1 MASYFSVSILYLLFT
16 YKMLVSLAENVP
28 ANFKCICCDY
38 TTSKKNNLTK
48 HFLTRKHL
56 IIQKYFEEQNEVAK
70 ALPQCAC
77 GKTYKHRQSLYTHR
91 KTCGFILNVDQ
102 HEMVTNKS
110 ESDENVKLSSE
121 LLLEIIRQN
130 KELQNVLVEQN
141 NKIIELSKPNVV
153 INNTTN
159 NQFNLQVFLNE
170 QCKDAL
176 NIMDFV
182 NSLQLQVK
190 DFEATGRLG
199 FVEGISRIIVN
210 GLKQIDVHKRPIH
223 CTDIKRETLY
233 IKDQD
238 LWEKANPDK
247 NKLKRAVNIVAQKN
261 LKQLP
266 KWQEEN
272 PQCVDIN
279 TKENEAY
286 LQLSLAAL
294 GGRSPEEDA
303 KYMDKIVRNVL
314 REVVIDKGSAITN

>member
-1 MASYFSVSILYLLFT
+1 
-16 YKMLVSLAENVP
+16 MLESLDENVGRK
-28 ANFKCICCDY
+28 FKCECCDY
-38 TTSKKNNLTK
+38 TTSKKNNLAK
-48 HFLTRKHL
+48 HFLSQKH
-56 IIQKYFEEQNEVAK
+56 IIIKRYFDSQSEVATAK
-70 ALPQCAC
+70 SQCVC
-77 GKTYKHRQSLYTHR
+77 GKTYKHRQSLHTHR
-91 KTCGFILNVDQ
+91 KTCPTVLKQDAAEPVSKQSGLN
-102 HEMVTNKS
+102 
-110 ESDENVKLSSE
+110 LSSDILVE
-121 LLLEIIRQN
+121 LIRQN
-130 KELQNVLVEQN
+130 KDLQNVLIEQN
-141 NKIIELSKPNVV
+141 NKIIEMSKPPQVV

-223 CTDIKRETLY
+223 CTDVKRETLY

-247 NKLKRAVNIVAQKN
+247 NKLKRAVNLVAQKN
-261 LKQLP
+261 LSQLP

-279 TKENEAY
+279 AKENETY

-294 GGRSPEEDA
+294 GGRTPEEDA

-314 REVVIDKGSAITN
+314 KEVIIDKSSGAAN

>member
-1 MASYFSVSILYLLFT
+1 MQNNNS
-16 YKMLVSLAENVP
+16 KMQPNTPDTTENV
-28 ANFKCICCDY
+28 N
-38 TTSKKNNLTK
+38 
-48 HFLTRKHL
+48 
-56 IIQKYFEEQNEVAK
+56 
-70 ALPQCAC
+70 
-77 GKTYKHRQSLYTHR
+77 
-91 KTCGFILNVDQ
+91 
-102 HEMVTNKS
+102 
-110 ESDENVKLSSE
+110 LSSDLLVE
-121 LLLEIIRQN
+121 LIRQN

-141 NKIIELSKPNVV
+141 NKIIEMSKPQFV

-159 NQFNLQVFLNE
+159 NQFNLHVFLNE

-223 CTDIKRETLY
+223 CTDVKRETLY

-238 LWEKANPDK
+238 LWERANPDK

-261 LKQLP
+261 LRQLP

-294 GGRSPEEDA
+294 GGRTPEEDA

-314 REVVIDKGSAITN
+314 KEVVIDKSIVNT

>member
-1 MASYFSVSILYLLFT
+1 
-16 YKMLVSLAENVP
+16 MLKALDEND
-28 ANFKCICCDY
+28 NKLFKCECCDY
-38 TTSKKNNLTK
+38 STSKKNNLTK
-48 HFLTRKHL
+48 HFDSQKHK
-56 IIQKYFEEQNEVAK
+56 IIKRYFDFQNEVAK
-70 ALPQCAC
+70 ANPQCVC
-77 GKTYKHRQSLYTHR
+77 GKTYKHRQSLHTHR
-91 KTCGFILNVDQ
+91 KTCLMVLKKDTADFEPKQQELN
-102 HEMVTNKS
+102 
-110 ESDENVKLSSE
+110 LSSGILVE
-121 LLLEIIRQN
+121 LIRQN
-130 KELQNVLVEQN
+130 KDLQNVLIEQN
-141 NKIIELSKPNVV
+141 NKMMEMSKPQQVV

-190 DFEATGRLG
+190 DFETTGRVG

-223 CTDIKRETLY
+223 CTDVKRETLY

-247 NKLKRAVNIVAQKN
+247 NKLKRAVNMVAQKN
-261 LKQLP
+261 LRQLP
-266 KWQEEN
+266 KWQQEN
-272 PQCVDIN
+272 PDCTNIN
-279 TKENEAY
+279 AKENETY

-294 GGRSPEEDA
+294 GGRTPEEDA

-314 REVVIDKGSAITN
+314 KEVVIDKSSLITTNS

>member
-1 MASYFSVSILYLLFT
+1 
-16 YKMLVSLAENVP
+16 MLPTLEENDEVK
-28 ANFKCICCDY
+28 FKCECCDY
-38 TTSKKNNLTK
+38 ITSKKNNLTK
-48 HFLTRKHL
+48 HFASQKH
-56 IIQKYFEEQNEVAK
+56 IIIKRYFDYQNEVAK
-70 ALPQCAC
+70 AKSQCAC
-77 GKTYKHRQSLYTHR
+77 GKTYKHRQSLHTHR
-91 KTCGFILNVDQ
+91 KTCPIVLNKDAALVEPKQ
-102 HEMVTNKS
+102 QELN
-110 ESDENVKLSSE
+110 LSSE
-121 LLLEIIRQN
+121 ILVELIRQN
-130 KELQNVLVEQN
+130 KDLQNVLVEQN
-141 NKIIELSKPNVV
+141 NKMMEMSKPQQVV

-190 DFEATGRLG
+190 DFETTGRVG

-223 CTDIKRETLY
+223 CTDVKRETLY

-261 LKQLP
+261 LRQLP
-266 KWQEEN
+266 KWQQEN
-272 PQCVDIN
+272 PDCTNIN
-279 TKENEAY
+279 AKENETY

-314 REVVIDKGSAITN
+314 KEVVIDKSSLIVNS

>member
-1 MASYFSVSILYLLFT
+1 
-16 YKMLVSLAENVP
+16 MLHGLEEKVDQK
-28 ANFKCICCDY
+28 FKCECCDY
-38 TTSKKNNLTK
+38 ITSKKNNLTK
-48 HFLTRKHL
+48 HYSSQKHIL
-56 IIQKYFEEQNEVAK
+56 IKRYFDFQNEVAK
-70 ALPQCAC
+70 AKSQCAC
-77 GKTYKHRQSLYTHR
+77 GKIYKHRQSLHTHR
-91 KTCGFILNVDQ
+91 KTCNFVLQTNNAEANVAD
-102 HEMVTNKS
+102 TN
-110 ESDENVKLSSE
+110 E
-121 LLLEIIRQN
+121 LLNLSNDAFIEIVRQN

-141 NKIIELSKPNVV
+141 NKMIEMSKNKQVV

-159 NQFNLQVFLNE
+159 NQFNLHVFLNE

-190 DFEATGRLG
+190 DFENTGRLG

-223 CTDIKRETLY
+223 CTDVKRETLY

-238 LWEKANPDK
+238 LWSKANPDK
-247 NKLKRAVNIVAQKN
+247 NRLKRAVNIVAQKN
-261 LKQLP
+261 LSQLP

-272 PQCVDIN
+272 PDCTNIN
-279 TKENEAY
+279 AKENETY

-294 GGRSPEEDA
+294 GGRTPEEDA

-314 REVVIDKGSAITN
+314 KEVVIDKSSLIITNS

>member
-1 MASYFSVSILYLLFT
+1 MLEALDDNSKNN
-16 YKMLVSLAENVP
+16 YK
-28 ANFKCICCDY
+28 CDCCDY
-38 TTSKKNNLTK
+38 ITSKKNNLTK
-48 HFLTRKHL
+48 HFSTQKH
-56 IIQKYFEEQNEVAK
+56 IIISKYFEKQNEVAK
-70 ALPQCAC
+70 AKSQCVC
-77 GKTYKHRQSLYTHR
+77 GKIYKHRQSLHTHR
-91 KTCGFILNVDQ
+91 KTCKEFLKLELLEQ
-102 HEMVTNKS
+102 SPKPSQETNW
-110 ESDENVKLSSE
+110 SSE
-121 LLLEIIRQN
+121 LLVEMIRQN

-141 NKIIELSKPNVV
+141 NKIIEMSKPQFV

-223 CTDIKRETLY
+223 CTDVKRETLY

-238 LWEKANPDK
+238 SWEKSNPDK
-247 NKLKRAVNIVAQKN
+247 NKLKRAVSLVAQKN
-261 LKQLP
+261 LRQLP

-272 PQCVDIN
+272 PDCVNIN
-279 TKENEAY
+279 TKENETY

-294 GGRSPEEDA
+294 GGRTPEEDT

-314 REVVIDKGSAITN
+314 KEVVIDKSVTNALQ

>member
-1 MASYFSVSILYLLFT
+1 MALPTLDEN
-16 YKMLVSLAENVP
+16 AE
-28 ANFKCICCDY
+28 AKFKCEYCDY
-38 TTSKKNNLTK
+38 VTCKKNNLTK
-48 HFLTRKHL
+48 HFLSQKH
-56 IIQKYFEEQNEVAK
+56 IITSKYFEAQKKVA
-70 ALPQCAC
+70 APYPVCVC
-77 GKTYKHRQSLYTHR
+77 GKTYKHRQSLHNHR
-91 KTCGFILNVDQ
+91 KTCAFVAA
-102 HEMVTNKS
+102 ESVTPVTEPVN
-110 ESDENVKLSSE
+110 LSSDVLME
-121 LLLEIIRQN
+121 LIRQN
-130 KELQNVLVEQN
+130 KDLQNVLIEQN
-141 NKIIELSKPNVV
+141 NKMMEMSKPQQVV

-190 DFEATGRLG
+190 DFETTGRLG

-223 CTDIKRETLY
+223 CTDVKRETLY

-247 NKLKRAVNIVAQKN
+247 NKLKQAVNLVAQKN
-261 LKQLP
+261 LRQLP

-272 PQCVDIN
+272 PDCTNIN
-279 TKENEAY
+279 AKENETY

-294 GGRSPEEDA
+294 GGRTPEEDA

-314 REVVIDKGSAITN
+314 KEVVIDKNVVTTT

>member
-1 MASYFSVSILYLLFT
+1 
-16 YKMLVSLAENVP
+16 MLESLDENVEP
-28 ANFKCICCDY
+28 KFRCECCDY
-38 TTSKKNNLTK
+38 NTSKKNNLTK
-48 HFLTRKHL
+48 HFLSQKH
-56 IIQKYFEEQNEVAK
+56 IIIKRYFDFQNEVAK
-70 ALPQCAC
+70 AKPQCAC
-77 GKTYKHRQSLYTHR
+77 GKTYKHRQSLHTHR
-91 KTCGFILNVDQ
+91 KTCTVVNAAVIEPKQSGLN
-102 HEMVTNKS
+102 
-110 ESDENVKLSSE
+110 LSSDILIE
-121 LLLEIIRQN
+121 LIRQN
-130 KELQNVLVEQN
+130 KDLQNVLVEQN
-141 NKIIELSKPNVV
+141 NKMMEMSKPQPVF

-182 NSLQLQVK
+182 NSLQLRVQ
-190 DFEATGRLG
+190 DFEATGALG

-233 IKDQD
+233 IKDHD

-247 NKLKRAVNIVAQKN
+247 NKLKRAVNLVAQKN
-261 LKQLP
+261 LNQLP

-272 PQCVDIN
+272 PQCTDIN

-314 REVVIDKGSAITN
+314 KEVVLDKCSAISN

>member
-1 MASYFSVSILYLLFT
+1 MLACSYEKNIQ
-16 YKMLVSLAENVP
+16 
-28 ANFKCICCDY
+28 NFNCECCNY
-38 TTSKKNNLTK
+38 ITSKKNNFTK
-48 HFLTRKHL
+48 HLATQKHIL
-56 IIQKYFEEQNEVAK
+56 MLSYCKKQNLVAK
-70 ALPQCAC
+70 SKMQCLC
-77 GKTYKHRQSLYTHR
+77 GKTYQHRQSLHTHR
-91 KTCGFILNVDQ
+91 KTCTFVYKNALP
-102 HEMVTNKS
+102 EMQPTTT
-110 ESDENVKLSSE
+110 DAAENGALSSDLLVE
-121 LLLEIIRQN
+121 LIRQN

-141 NKIIELSKPNVV
+141 NKIIEMSKPQFV

-159 NQFNLQVFLNE
+159 NQFNLHVFLNE

-223 CTDIKRETLY
+223 CTDVKRETLY

-261 LKQLP
+261 LNQLP

-279 TKENEAY
+279 AKENEEY
-286 LQLSLAAL
+286 LHLSLAAL
-294 GGRSPEEDA
+294 GGRTPEEDA

-314 REVVIDKGSAITN
+314 KEIVIDKNSIHP

>member
-1 MASYFSVSILYLLFT
+1 
-16 YKMLVSLAENVP
+16 MLESLDENDERK
-28 ANFKCICCDY
+28 FRCECCDY
-38 TTSKKNNLTK
+38 NTSKKNNLTK
-48 HFLTRKHL
+48 HFASQKH
-56 IIQKYFEEQNEVAK
+56 IIIKRYFDYQNEVATAK
-70 ALPQCAC
+70 SQCVC
-77 GKTYKHRQSLYTHR
+77 GKSYKHRQSLHTHR
-91 KTCGFILNVDQ
+91 KTCA
-102 HEMVTNKS
+102 MVLKKDTAEA
-110 ESDENVKLSSE
+110 ESKQSE
-121 LLLEIIRQN
+121 LSLSGDIFIELIRQN
-130 KELQNVLVEQN
+130 KELQNVLMEQN
-141 NKIIELSKPNVV
+141 SKMLEMSKPQVV

-182 NSLQLQVK
+182 NSLQLQVQ

-247 NKLKRAVNIVAQKN
+247 NKLKRAVNMVARKN
-261 LKQLP
+261 LSQLP

-279 TKENEAY
+279 TKENESY

-294 GGRSPEEDA
+294 GGRTPEEDA

-314 REVVIDKGSAITN
+314 REVIIDKGSTITN

>member
-1 MASYFSVSILYLLFT
+1 MLACSYE
-16 YKMLVSLAENVP
+16 KNVQ
-28 ANFKCICCDY
+28 NFNCECCNY
-38 TTSKKNNLTK
+38 ITSKKNNFTK
-48 HFLTRKHL
+48 HLATQKHIL
-56 IIQKYFEEQNEVAK
+56 MLSYCEKQKLVAK
-70 ALPQCAC
+70 PNLQCLC
-77 GKTYKHRQSLYTHR
+77 GKTYQHRQSLHTHR
-91 KTCGFILNVDQ
+91 KTCSYVMQNNNSKMQPNTPD
-102 HEMVTNKS
+102 TT
-110 ESDENVKLSSE
+110 ENVNLSSDLLVE
-121 LLLEIIRQN
+121 LIRQN

-141 NKIIELSKPNVV
+141 NKIIEMSKPQFV

-159 NQFNLQVFLNE
+159 NQFNLHVFLNE

-223 CTDIKRETLY
+223 CTDVKRETLY

-238 LWEKANPDK
+238 LWERANPDK

-261 LKQLP
+261 LRQLP

-294 GGRSPEEDA
+294 GGRTPEEDA

-314 REVVIDKGSAITN
+314 KEVVIDKSIVNT

>member
-1 MASYFSVSILYLLFT
+1 MVLPTLE
-16 YKMLVSLAENVP
+16 ENDEVK
-28 ANFKCICCDY
+28 FKCEYCDY
-38 TTSKKNNLTK
+38 VTCKKNNLNK
-48 HFLTRKHL
+48 HFLSQKH
-56 IIQKYFEEQNEVAK
+56 IITSKYFEAQKKVA
-70 ALPQCAC
+70 APYPVCVC
-77 GKTYKHRQSLYTHR
+77 GKTYKHRQSLHTHR
-91 KTCGFILNVDQ
+91 KTCAVVAAEL
-102 HEMVTNKS
+102 VTPVTEPMN
-110 ESDENVKLSSE
+110 LSSDVLME
-121 LLLEIIRQN
+121 LIRQN
-130 KELQNVLVEQN
+130 KDLQNVLVEQN
-141 NKIIELSKPNVV
+141 NKIMEMSKPRQVV

-190 DFEATGRLG
+190 DFETTGRLG

-223 CTDIKRETLY
+223 CTDVKRETLY

-247 NKLKRAVNIVAQKN
+247 NKLKQAVNMVAQKN
-261 LKQLP
+261 LRQLP

-272 PQCVDIN
+272 PDCTNIN
-279 TKENEAY
+279 AKENETY

-294 GGRSPEEDA
+294 GGRTPEEDA

-314 REVVIDKGSAITN
+314 KEVVIDKSSLIVNS

>member
-1 MASYFSVSILYLLFT
+1 
-16 YKMLVSLAENVP
+16 MLDYLAETDGQKFRC
-28 ANFKCICCDY
+28 NFCDY
-38 TTSKKNNLTK
+38 NTCKKNNLTK
-48 HFLTRKHL
+48 HFLTQKHL
-56 IIQKYFEEQNEVAK
+56 IIKKYFESKTEVAK
-70 ALPQCAC
+70 ANMQCSC
-77 GKTYKHRQSLYTHR
+77 GKTYKHRQSLHTHR
-91 KTCGFILNVDQ
+91 KTCAVHLKC
-102 HEMVTNKS
+102 ETAEPMSKS
-110 ESDENVKLSSE
+110 TDPIENSGLSSE
-121 LLLEIIRQN
+121 LFLELMRQN

-141 NKIIELSKPNVV
+141 NKIIEMSKPQFV

-159 NQFNLQVFLNE
+159 NNTQFNLQLFLNE

-223 CTDIKRETLY
+223 CTDVKRETLY

-247 NKLKRAVNIVAQKN
+247 NKLKRAVNMVAQKN
-261 LKQLP
+261 LSQLS

-272 PQCVDIN
+272 PQCIDIN
-279 TKENEAY
+279 TKENETY
-286 LQLSLAAL
+286 LELSLAAL
-294 GGRSPEEDA
+294 GGRTPEEDA

-314 REVVIDKGSAITN
+314 KEVVIDKSLIQQ

>member
-1 MASYFSVSILYLLFT
+1 M
-16 YKMLVSLAENVP
+16 
-28 ANFKCICCDY
+28 
-38 TTSKKNNLTK
+38 
-48 HFLTRKHL
+48 
-56 IIQKYFEEQNEVAK
+56 
-70 ALPQCAC
+70 
-77 GKTYKHRQSLYTHR
+77 
-91 KTCGFILNVDQ
+91 
-102 HEMVTNKS
+102 
-110 ESDENVKLSSE
+110 
-121 LLLEIIRQN
+121 
-130 KELQNVLVEQN
+130 
-141 NKIIELSKPNVV
+141 SKPQFV

-223 CTDIKRETLY
+223 CTDVKRETLY

-261 LKQLP
+261 LRQLP

-279 TKENEAY
+279 AKENEEY
-286 LQLSLAAL
+286 LHLSLAAL
-294 GGRSPEEDA
+294 GGRTPEEDA

-314 REVVIDKGSAITN
+314 KEVVIDKSIVMS

>member
-1 MASYFSVSILYLLFT
+1 MQNNNS
-16 YKMLVSLAENVP
+16 KMQPNTPDTTENV
-28 ANFKCICCDY
+28 N
-38 TTSKKNNLTK
+38 
-48 HFLTRKHL
+48 
-56 IIQKYFEEQNEVAK
+56 
-70 ALPQCAC
+70 
-77 GKTYKHRQSLYTHR
+77 
-91 KTCGFILNVDQ
+91 
-102 HEMVTNKS
+102 
-110 ESDENVKLSSE
+110 LSSDLLVE
-121 LLLEIIRQN
+121 LIRQN

-141 NKIIELSKPNVV
+141 NKIIEMSKPQFV

-159 NQFNLQVFLNE
+159 NQFNLHVFLNE

-223 CTDIKRETLY
+223 CTDVKRETLY

-261 LKQLP
+261 LNQLP

-279 TKENEAY
+279 AKENEEY
-286 LQLSLAAL
+286 LHLSLAAL
-294 GGRSPEEDA
+294 GGRTPEEDA

-314 REVVIDKGSAITN
+314 KEVVIDKSIVNS

>member
-1 MASYFSVSILYLLFT
+1 MLDCSYE
-16 YKMLVSLAENVP
+16 KNVQ
-28 ANFKCICCDY
+28 NFNCECCNY
-38 TTSKKNNLTK
+38 ITSKKNNFTK
-48 HFLTRKHL
+48 HLATQKHIL
-56 IIQKYFEEQNEVAK
+56 MWSYCEQQKLVAK
-70 ALPQCAC
+70 PKMQCQC
-77 GKTYKHRQSLYTHR
+77 GKSYQHRQSLHTHR
-91 KTCGFILNVDQ
+91 KTCSYVIQNNNSKQPPNATDPA
-102 HEMVTNKS
+102 
-110 ESDENVKLSSE
+110 ENVALSSDLLVE
-121 LLLEIIRQN
+121 LIRQN

-141 NKIIELSKPNVV
+141 NKIIEMSKPQFV

-223 CTDIKRETLY
+223 CTDVKRETLY

-261 LKQLP
+261 LRQLP

-279 TKENEAY
+279 AKENEEY
-286 LQLSLAAL
+286 LHLSLAAL
-294 GGRSPEEDA
+294 GGRTPEEDA

-314 REVVIDKGSAITN
+314 KEVVIDKSIVMS

>member
-1 MASYFSVSILYLLFT
+1 MLDLFAEKNDQK
-16 YKMLVSLAENVP
+16 YKCE
-28 ANFKCICCDY
+28 CCNY
-38 TTSKKNNLTK
+38 ITSKKNNLTK
-48 HFLTRKHL
+48 HLATQKHIL
-56 IIQKYFEEQNEVAK
+56 LWKYFEKHKIVAK
-70 ALPQCAC
+70 PKMQCQC
-77 GKTYKHRQSLYTHR
+77 GKTYQHRQSLHTHR
-91 KTCGFILNVDQ
+91 KTCTFI
-102 HEMVTNKS
+102 S
-110 ESDENVKLSSE
+110 EIKTPELQPIIPYINENINLSSDLLVE
-121 LLLEIIRQN
+121 LIRQN

-141 NKIIELSKPNVV
+141 NKIIEMSKQPFV

-159 NQFNLQVFLNE
+159 NQFNLHVFLNE

-223 CTDIKRETLY
+223 CTDVKRETLY

-261 LKQLP
+261 LSQLP

-279 TKENEAY
+279 AKENEEY
-286 LQLSLAAL
+286 LHLSLAAL
-294 GGRSPEEDA
+294 GGRTPEEDA

-314 REVVIDKGSAITN
+314 KEVVIDKSIANT

>member
-1 MASYFSVSILYLLFT
+1 
-16 YKMLVSLAENVP
+16 
-28 ANFKCICCDY
+28 
-38 TTSKKNNLTK
+38 
-48 HFLTRKHL
+48 
-56 IIQKYFEEQNEVAK
+56 
-70 ALPQCAC
+70 
-77 GKTYKHRQSLYTHR
+77 
-91 KTCGFILNVDQ
+91 
-102 HEMVTNKS
+102 MV
-110 ESDENVKLSSE
+110 E
-121 LLLEIIRQN
+121 LIRQN
-130 KELQNVLVEQN
+130 KDLQNVLIEQN
-141 NKIIELSKPNVV
+141 NKMIEMTKPQPVV

-223 CTDIKRETLY
+223 CTDVKRETLY

-261 LKQLP
+261 LSQLP

-279 TKENEAY
+279 AKENQEY
-286 LQLSLAAL
+286 LQLSLVAL
-294 GGRSPEEDA
+294 GGRTPEEDA

-314 REVVIDKGSAITN
+314 KEVVIDKSAT